1 MRALRLPLVVLI
13 LAVAAPAP
21 AVHAQSAADSAAV
34 RATALDYIE
43 GYYNADTVRMARAL
57 HPDLVKRIVQNGS
70 RIQGMTA
77 AQLVHATG
85 SHPPMPEA
93 QQVKDVTILD
103 IYRGAAAVKI
113 IATDWIDYLQLG
125 RIDGQWKIIN
135 VLWELKPREGQ

>member
-1 MRALRLPLVVLI
+1 MSSLRLPVLL
-13 LAVAAPAP
+13 LAVAAA
-21 AVHAQSAADSAAV
+21 ASTLSAQSAADSAAI

-57 HPDLVKRIVQNGS
+57 HPDLVKRIVQDGS

-77 AQLVHATG
+77 SQLVRATG
-85 SHPPMPEA
+85 SHPPMPES

-103 IYRGAAAVKI
+103 IYRGAAAVRI
-113 IATDWIDYLQLG
+113 NATDWIDYLQLG

-135 VLWELKPREGQ
+135 VLWELKPKAGQ

>member
-1 MRALRLPLVVLI
+1 MRALRTPLFL
-13 LAVAAPAP
+13 LALTAIVPSL
-21 AVHAQSAADSAAV
+21 HAQTAADSAAI

-77 AQLVHATG
+77 AQLVRATG
-85 SHPPMPEA
+85 SHPPVPEA

-103 IYRGAAAVKI
+103 IYRGAAAVKVN
-113 IATDWIDYLQLG
+113 ATDWIDYMQLG

-135 VLWELKPREGQ
+135 VLWELKPREG

>member
-1 MRALRLPLVVLI
+1 MRVLSLVFCLTAPLAL
-13 LAVAAPAP
+13 APAI
-21 AVHAQSAADSAAV
+21 HAQTTADSAAV

-43 GYYNADTVRMARAL
+43 GYYNADTARMARAL

-77 AQLVHATG
+77 AQLVRATG

-103 IYRGAAAVKI
+103 IYRGAAAVKVN
-113 IATDWIDYLQLG
+113 ATDWIDYMQLG
-125 RIDGQWKIIN
+125 RIDGQWKIIY
-135 VLWELKPREGQ
+135 VLWELKPKEGQ